1 MQTIDFW
8 YKLNLYRAKIAVIT
22 LLFSGP
28 MVFGQTKSYATIHR
42 PDSDLKFLKYGF
54 FLGFHQN
61 TYNIK
66 YSDAFDTPEYEDVVS
81 INSQKRPGFN
91 LGFMLNLRLD
101 DQVVLR
107 VVPVKIALYQYAVE
121 YSMTDGT
128 VDSQLIEST
137 RLEPG
142 VFLKYRSIRRGNSRM
157 YVIGGIT
164 GSIRSRK
171 SDEDPTAIRLAEK
184 KFDFRAEIGFGAD
197 LYHKYFKF
205 APELRYSAGLI
216 NAIDGGSNFYTDG
229 IQRISTHVFSLYFH
243 FSD

>member
-1 MQTIDFW
+1 MQAIDFW
-8 YKLNLYRAKIAVIT
+8 YKLNLYRAKIAVLA

-28 MVFGQTKSYATIHR
+28 MLLGQTKSYATIHR

-61 TYNIK
+61 TYNIQ
-66 YSDAFDTPEYEDVVS
+66 YSDAFATLAYDKVVS

-91 LGFMLNLRLD
+91 LGFMLNFRLD
-101 DQVVLR
+101 DQVILR
-107 VVPVKIALYQYAVE
+107 FVPVKIALYQYSVE
-121 YSMTDGT
+121 YSMLDET
-128 VDSQLIEST
+128 VETQLVEST

-142 VFLKYRSIRRGNSRM
+142 IFFKYRSIRRGNSRM

-171 SDEDPTAIRLAEK
+171 SDEDSTFERLGEK
-184 KFDFRAEIGFGAD
+184 KFDLKAEIGFGAD
-197 LYHKYFKF
+197 LYYKYFKF
-205 APELRYSAGLI
+205 APELRYSAGLL
-216 NAIDGGSNFYTDG
+216 NARDGGSNFYTDG
-229 IQRISTHVFSLYFH
+229 IKRISTHVFSLYFH

>member
-1 MQTIDFW
+1 MQAIDFW
-8 YKLNLYRAKIAVIT
+8 YKLNLYRAKVVVLV

-28 MVFGQTKSYATIHR
+28 MVFGQTKSYATINR

-66 YSDAFDTPEYEDVVS
+66 YSDAFDTPEYDDVIS
-81 INSQKRPGFN
+81 INAQKRPGFN
-91 LGFMLNLRLD
+91 LGFMLNFRLD
-101 DQVVLR
+101 DQVILR
-107 VVPVKIALYQYAVE
+107 FIPVKIALYQYTVE

-128 VDSQLIEST
+128 VDSQVIEST

-142 VFLKYRSIRRGNSRM
+142 IFFKYRSIRRGNSRM

-184 KFDFRAEIGFGAD
+184 KFDLKAEIGFGAD
-197 LYHKYFKF
+197 LYYKYFKF

-216 NAIDGGSNFYTDG
+216 NAIDGGSNFYTNG
-229 IQRISTHVFSLYFH
+229 LQRISTHVFSLYFH